1 MFLEAVFCMKIA
13 VRMDD
18 ITSDMDWKSF
28 YTMKEIL
35 DEVGIRPLLGVVPD
49 NQDPL
54 LQCNAAHED
63 FWSYLIE
70 LQNQGWS
77 IAMHGYRHLYVTKN
91 GGMFPLNHFSEF
103 AGLSYEEQYEK
114 IRQGK
119 EILTG
124 HGIHTD
130 IFMAPGH
137 SYDRNT
143 IKALKEHGFRYI
155 TDGFG
160 YRPYRYLG
168 MTFLPIAYHSRHS
181 IQKTN
186 KEMTTLV
193 YHSNHTKQ
201 EQFEQIKN
209 LFHHSDHHFV
219 SYSELLKLEPENRNF
234 SGYIIER
241 VKTTSKHHLMLLKN
255 FIRRR

>member
-1 MFLEAVFCMKIA
+1 MKIA

-18 ITSDMDWKSF
+18 ITCDMDWKSF
-28 YTMKEIL
+28 YSMKAIL
-35 DEVGIRPLLGVVPD
+35 DEAEIRPLIGVVPD

-54 LQCNAAHED
+54 LQCEQGRED
-63 FWSYLIE
+63 FWDYIIE

-77 IAMHGYRHLYVTKN
+77 VAMHGYRHLYETKH

-103 AGLSYEEQYEK
+103 AGLSYEEQSEK

-119 EILTG
+119 EIFLS

-137 SYDRNT
+137 SYDKNT
-143 IKALKEHGFRYI
+143 LKALKEHGFHYI

-168 MTFLPIAYHSRHS
+168 MTFLPIAFHSIRS
-181 IQKTN
+181 IQKKN

-193 YHSNHTKQ
+193 YHLNHTKQ
-201 EQFEQIKN
+201 VQFEQIRN
-209 LFHHSDHHFV
+209 LLQNQAYQFV
-219 SYSELLKLEPENRNF
+219 SYSDILKLEPKERKLP
-234 SGYIIER
+234 GYLLER
-241 VKTTSKHHLMLLKN
+241 IKAEMKHDLMKLKN

>member
-1 MFLEAVFCMKIA
+1 MKIA

-18 ITSDMDWKSF
+18 ITCDMDWKSF
-28 YTMKEIL
+28 YAMKEIL
-35 DEVGIRPLLGVVPD
+35 DEAGIHPLLGVVPD

-63 FWSYLIE
+63 FWVYIAE

-77 IAMHGYRHLYVTKN
+77 IAMHGYKHLYETKQ

-103 AGLSYEEQYEK
+103 AGLAYEEQSEK

-119 EILTG
+119 EILLS

-137 SYDRNT
+137 SYDKNT
-143 IKALKEHGFRYI
+143 VSALKENGFQYI

-168 MTFLPIAYHSRHS
+168 MTFLPIAFHSMHS
-181 IQKTN
+181 IQKKN
-186 KEMTTLV
+186 KLMTTLV
-193 YHSNHTKQ
+193 YHTNHTKQ
-201 EQFEQIKN
+201 EQFEQIN
-209 LFHHSDHHFV
+209 QLFRNQKHQLV

-234 SGYIIER
+234 FGFLIEWI
-241 VKTTSKHHLMLLKN
+241 KAEGKHNLMLLKN
-255 FIRRR
+255 LFRRR